1 MKKERI
7 ELILLITSAIACMI
21 DLLCMALQIETLPYY
36 FLKLYYIPV
45 FAYMLYSNARSDMQY
60 KKALIRQQMNASKA
74 AEQEQFLE
82 DYAKFVSEVHK

>member
-7 ELILLITSAIACMI
+7 ELILLITAAIACMM
-21 DLLCMALQIETLPYY
+21 DLFCMALQIQSIQYQW
-36 FLKLYYIPV
+36 LKAYYIPV
-45 FAYMLYSNARSDMQY
+45 FAYMMYSNARSDMEY
-60 KKALIRQQMNASKA
+60 KKAYIRQQIQASKA